1 MKLTELAKQQPAF
14 SKIKEVI
21 DSGQRQLIT
30 GVSGSAKTL
39 LLAALQGEL
48 SHPQL
53 VVCDSLYHMQ
63 ELVADLENLLGED
76 QVFAFPVEEVLA
88 TEVATASP
96 DYRLQ
101 RVQALNTLL
110 ADQAAVVV
118 TDAAGLR
125 RRLPKPGDFQAA
137 TLTVE
142 VGGELDPTTVGTQ
155 LMAMGYQR
163 QKMVLKPG
171 DFAMRGSIVDIY
183 ALNTAHPVRIDLF
196 DTEVDS
202 LRYFDAESQRSVEN
216 IRAVTILP
224 ATDFIAPP
232 AKLAQLKGELQDDYH
247 HLAQTADEEERQA
260 LFGLFDPVISALDAG
275 QLPVEMLEYA
285 DRVYEQPASLLDY
298 LPAKSNLVLDDWGRI
313 KEGAKRITEQET
325 AWLMD
330 KVAAKHRVRGA
341 TLDNG
346 VMETLPKRPGP
357 QTYLALFQKGLGQ
370 VKLA

>member
-232 AKLAQLKGELQDDYH
+232 AKLAQLKGV
-247 HLAQTADEEERQA
+247 ARR
-260 LFGLFDPVISALDAG
+260 
-275 QLPVEMLEYA
+275 LPPL
-285 DRVYEQPASLLDY
+285 S
-298 LPAKSNLVLDDWGRI
+298 SNG
-313 KEGAKRITEQET
+313 G
-325 AWLMD
+325 
-330 KVAAKHRVRGA
+330 
-341 TLDNG
+341 
-346 VMETLPKRPGP
+346 
-357 QTYLALFQKGLGQ
+357 
-370 VKLA
+370 